1 MVSIADMGVSLLE
14 SDMATFDL
22 VIKNARLRQKEGL
35 WHLGVIGSRISAISP
50 TPLDGAIELDASENL
65 VTESFVD
72 GHMHLCKVYTYRS
85 FGDAANAEYATGTM
99 GGAMTGIDIASKI
112 KENYH
117 ESWIYENAK
126 KAALEAIRHGV
137 LHIQAF
143 VDTDTKAR
151 LEGIK
156 GVMRVRDELKKI
168 LRIEI
173 VAFPQDGLLR
183 DPGAE
188 SFVNEAMAL
197 GADRVGGIP
206 WIENTDANAEEHIRR
221 MLELAKKHDARVAM
235 LTDDAGDANLRT
247 TAMLAT
253 GALAHGLE
261 GRITSCH
268 ARAMALYP
276 EPTFLRLAA
285 LAKQA
290 GMGFITDPHTG
301 PLHLRALD
309 LFDQGHAV
317 GIGHDDIED
326 PYYPWG
332 RYNFLEIAYLASHIL
347 EAITR
352 SRMEDLFDMITTRA
366 ATAIGITDHQLAVGN
381 EANLLIHGQPDVH
394 EVLNHHE
401 APKIVI
407 SHGKVVAKTNTES
420 ELFI

>member
-1 MVSIADMGVSLLE
+1 
-14 SDMATFDL
+14 MANFDL
-22 VIKNARLRQKEGL
+22 VVANAKIRGIEGL
-35 WHLGVIGSRISAISP
+35 SHIGINGRRIEAISS
-50 TPLDGAIELDASENL
+50 TPLSGAIVHDANDNL

-85 FGDAANAEYATGTM
+85 FGDAANAEYASGTM
-99 GGAMTGIDIASKI
+99 GGAMTGIELASQI
-112 KENYH
+112 KANYH
-117 ESWIYENAK
+117 ETWIYENAHR
-126 KAALEAIRHGV
+126 AALEAIRHGV
-137 LHIQAF
+137 LHMQAF

-156 GVMRVRDELKKI
+156 GVMRVRDELKDAI
-168 LRIEI
+168 RIEI

-188 SFVNEAMAL
+188 SFVREAMSL
-197 GADRVGGIP
+197 GANRVGGIP
-206 WIENTDANAEEHIRR
+206 WIENSDADAEEHVKR
-221 MLELAKKHDARVAM
+221 MLELAKKYDARVAM

-253 GALAHGLE
+253 GALEYGLE

-276 EPTFLRLAA
+276 EPTFRRLAA

-309 LFDQGHAV
+309 LFDQGQAV

-332 RYNFLEIAYLASHIL
+332 RYNFLEIAFLASHFL
-347 EAITR
+347 GAMTR
-352 SRMEDLFDMITTRA
+352 ARMEDIFDMITTRA
-366 ATAIGITDHQLAVGN
+366 AEAIGIEDHKLASGH
-381 EANLLIHGQPDVH
+381 EANLLIHGQTDVH
-394 EVLNHHE
+394 EVLNHHA
-401 APKIVI
+401 APRIVI
-407 SHGKVVAKTNTES
+407 SRGKVVAINSTES
-420 ELFI
+420 QLII

>member
-1 MVSIADMGVSLLE
+1 MGRSL
-14 SDMATFDL
+14 SSGQVIQSAMTTFDL
-22 VIKNARLRQKEGL
+22 VVRNARLRQVDDL
-35 WHLGVIGSRISAISP
+35 VHIGITGERIAVISP
-50 TPLDGAIELDASENL
+50 TPLTGEIVLDAKANL

-72 GHMHLCKVYTYRS
+72 GHMHLCKAYTYRS
-85 FGDAANAEYATGTM
+85 FGDAASTEYASGTM
-99 GGAMTGIDIASKI
+99 GGAMTGIELASKI

-117 ESWIYENAK
+117 ESWIYENARR
-126 KAALEAIRHGV
+126 AALEAIRHGV
-137 LHIQAF
+137 LHMQAF

-156 GVMRVRDELKKI
+156 GVMRVRDELKDV

-188 SFVNEAMAL
+188 SFVREAMML

-206 WIENTDANAEEHIRR
+206 WIENSDADAQEHVER
-221 MLELAKKHDARVAM
+221 MLSLAKKHDARVAM
-235 LTDDAGDANLRT
+235 LTDDAGDASLRT
-247 TAMLAT
+247 TQMLAT
-253 GALAHGLE
+253 GALEHGLE

-276 EPTFLRLAA
+276 EPTFRRLAA

-332 RYNFLEIAYLASHIL
+332 RYNFLEIAYLASHFL
-347 EAITR
+347 GAMSR
-352 SRMEDLFDMITTRA
+352 KRMEDLFDMITTRA
-366 ATAIGITDHQLAVGN
+366 AAAIGIDGHKLAVGH
-381 EANLLIHGQPDVH
+381 EANLLIHGQADVH

-401 APKIVI
+401 APKAVI
-407 SHGKVVAKTNTES
+407 SRGKVVARTTTES
-420 ELFI
+420 ALTI

>member
-1 MVSIADMGVSLLE
+1 MDRSL
-14 SDMATFDL
+14 SSAQVVQSAMTTFDL
-22 VIKNARLRQKEGL
+22 VVTNARVRGL
-35 WHLGVIGSRISAISP
+35 GHPVHIGIAGERIEAISP
-50 TPLDGAIELDASENL
+50 TPLAGAVTVDAKENL

-72 GHMHLCKVYTYRS
+72 GHMHLCKVYTYRD
-85 FGDAANAEYATGTM
+85 FGDAANTEYAAGTM
-99 GGAMTGIDIASKI
+99 GGAMTGIELASKI

-117 ESWIYENAK
+117 ESWIYENAHR
-126 KAALEAIRHGV
+126 AALEAIRHGV

-156 GVMRVRDELKKI
+156 GVMRVRDELKKVI
-168 LRIEI
+168 RIEI

-188 SFVNEAMAL
+188 SFVREAMAL

-206 WIENTDANAEEHIRR
+206 WIENTDIDAQEHIER
-221 MLELAKKHDARVAM
+221 MLLLAKKHDARVAM

-247 TAMLAT
+247 TEMLAI
-253 GALAHGLE
+253 GALRHGME

-276 EPTFLRLAA
+276 EPTFRRFAA

-301 PLHLRALD
+301 PLHMRALD
-309 LFDQGHAV
+309 LFDQGQAV

-326 PYYPWG
+326 AYYPWG
-332 RYNFLEIAYLASHIL
+332 RYNFLEMAFLASHIL
-347 EAITR
+347 GATTKA
-352 SRMEDLFDMITTRA
+352 RMDDLFDMITTRA
-366 ATAIGITDHQLAVGN
+366 AAAVGIDGHKLAIGH
-381 EANLLIHGQPDVH
+381 EANLLIHGQTDVH

-401 APKIVI
+401 APRVVI
-407 SHGKVVAKTNTES
+407 SRGKVVARTTTES
-420 ELFI
+420 ALTI

>member
-1 MVSIADMGVSLLE
+1 MT
-14 SDMATFDL
+14 TFDL
-22 VIKNARLRQKEGL
+22 VVSNARLRQTTHL
-35 WHLGVIGSRISAISP
+35 AHLGIVGDRITAISP
-50 TPLDGAIELDASENL
+50 TPLDGAIEIDAKQNL

-85 FGDAANAEYATGTM
+85 FGDAANAEYAAGTM
-99 GGAMTGIDIASKI
+99 GGAMTGIELASKI
-112 KENYH
+112 KETYH
-117 ESWIYENAK
+117 ESWIYDNAR

-137 LHIQAF
+137 LHMQAF
-143 VDTDTKAR
+143 VDTDSKAK

-156 GVMRVRDELKKI
+156 GVMRVRDELKKVI
-168 LRIEI
+168 RIEI

-188 SFVNEAMAL
+188 SFVREAMTL
-197 GADRVGGIP
+197 GANRVGGIP
-206 WIENTDANAEEHIRR
+206 WIENSDVDAEEHIRR
-221 MLELAKKHDARVAM
+221 MLELAKKHKARVAM
-235 LTDDAGDANLRT
+235 LTDDAGDPSLRT

-253 GALAHGLE
+253 GALKLGLE

-276 EPTFLRLAA
+276 EPTFRRLAA
-285 LAKQA
+285 LAKEA

-309 LFDQGHAV
+309 LFDQGLAV

-332 RYNFLEIAYLASHIL
+332 RYNFLEIAYLASHFL
-347 EAITR
+347 GAMSR
-352 SRMEDLFDMITTRA
+352 ARMEDLFDMITTRA
-366 ATAIGITDHQLAVGN
+366 AAAIGIDGHQIAIGH
-381 EANLLIHGQPDVH
+381 EANLLIHGHDDVH

-401 APKIVI
+401 APRVVI
-407 SHGKVVAKTNTES
+407 SRGKVVAETATES
-420 ELFI
+420 TLFI

>member
-1 MVSIADMGVSLLE
+1 MT
-14 SDMATFDL
+14 TFDL
-22 VIKNARLRQKEGL
+22 VVSNARLRQSDGPR
-35 WHLGVIGSRISAISP
+35 HLGIIGKTIKAIS
-50 TPLDGAIELDASENL
+50 TAPLTGALELDANGNL

-85 FGDAANAEYATGTM
+85 FGDAASTEYAAGTM
-99 GGAMTGIDIASKI
+99 GGAMTGIELASKI
-112 KENYH
+112 KEKYH
-117 ESWIYENAK
+117 ESWIYENARR
-126 KAALEAIRHGV
+126 AALEAIRHGV
-137 LHIQAF
+137 LHMQAF

-156 GVMRVRDELKKI
+156 GVMRVRDELKNVI
-168 LRIEI
+168 RIEI

-188 SFVNEAMAL
+188 SFVREAMAL

-206 WIENTDANAEEHIRR
+206 WIENSDIDAQEHIKR
-221 MLELAKKHDARVAM
+221 MLELAKKHETRVAM
-235 LTDDAGDANLRT
+235 LTDDAGDPSLRT

-253 GALAHGLE
+253 GALVHGLE

-276 EPTFLRLAA
+276 EPTFRRLAA

-332 RYNFLEIAYLASHIL
+332 RYNFLEIAYLASHFL
-347 EAITR
+347 GAMTR
-352 SRMEDLFDMITTRA
+352 ARMEDLFDMITTRA
-366 ATAIGITDHQLAVGN
+366 AVAIGIDGHQLALGN
-381 EANLLIHGQPDVH
+381 EANLLIHGQSDVH

-401 APKIVI
+401 APKVVI
-407 SHGKVVAKTNTES
+407 SQGKVVAKTATES

>member
-1 MVSIADMGVSLLE
+1 MT
-14 SDMATFDL
+14 TFDL
-22 VIKNARLRQKEGL
+22 VVANARVR
-35 WHLGVIGSRISAISP
+35 GVNHPVHIGITGDRIEAISP
-50 TPLDGAIELDASENL
+50 NPLTDGVVLDANENL

-72 GHMHLCKVYTYRS
+72 GQMHLCKVYTYRS
-85 FGDAANAEYATGTM
+85 FGDAASTEYAAGTM
-99 GGAMTGIDIASKI
+99 GGAMTGIEIASKV

-117 ESWIYENAK
+117 ESWIYENAHR
-126 KAALEAIRHGV
+126 AALEAIRHGV

-143 VDTDTKAR
+143 VDTDTKAK

-156 GVMRVRDELKKI
+156 GVMRVRDELKDV
-168 LRIEI
+168 LRIEV

-188 SFVNEAMAL
+188 SFVREAMAL

-206 WIENTDANAEEHIRR
+206 WIENTDIDAQEHIER
-221 MLELAKKHDARVAM
+221 MLVLAKKHNARVAM
-235 LTDDAGDANLRT
+235 LTDDAGDANLHT
-247 TAMLAT
+247 TEMLAI
-253 GALAHGLE
+253 GALRHGLE

-276 EPTFLRLAA
+276 EPTFRRFAA

-301 PLHLRALD
+301 PLHMRALD
-309 LFDQGHAV
+309 LFDQGLGV

-326 PYYPWG
+326 AYYPWG

-347 EAITR
+347 GAMTR
-352 SRMEDLFDMITTRA
+352 ARMEDLFDMITTRA
-366 ATAIGITDHQLAVGN
+366 AAAIGLDGHKLTVGH
-381 EANLLIHGQPDVH
+381 EANLLIHGQADVH

-401 APKIVI
+401 APRVVV
-407 SHGKVVAKTNTES
+407 SRGKVVARTTTES
-420 ELFI
+420 ALII

>member
-1 MVSIADMGVSLLE
+1 MT
-14 SDMATFDL
+14 TFDL
-22 VIKNARLRQKEGL
+22 VVSNAHLRQADGPR
-35 WHLGVIGSRISAISP
+35 HLGIIGERIEAIST
-50 TPLDGAIELDASENL
+50 TPLTGALELDANGNL

-72 GHMHLCKVYTYRS
+72 GHMHLCKVYTYRG
-85 FGDAANAEYATGTM
+85 FGDAANTEYAAGTM
-99 GGAMTGIDIASKI
+99 GGAMTGIELASKI
-112 KENYH
+112 KEKYH
-117 ESWIYENAK
+117 ESWIYENAR

-156 GVMRVRDELKKI
+156 GVMRVRDELKNVI
-168 LRIEI
+168 RIEI

-188 SFVNEAMAL
+188 SFVREAMAL

-206 WIENTDANAEEHIRR
+206 WIENSDIDSEEHIKR
-221 MLELAKKHDARVAM
+221 MLELAKKHKTRVAM
-235 LTDDAGDANLRT
+235 LTDDAGDPSLRT

-253 GALAHGLE
+253 EALRQGLE
-261 GRITSCH
+261 GQITSCH

-276 EPTFLRLAA
+276 EPTFRRLAA

-332 RYNFLEIAYLASHIL
+332 RYNFLEIAYLASHL
-347 EAITR
+347 LGAMTR
-352 SRMEDLFDMITTRA
+352 ARMEDLFDMITTRA
-366 ATAIGITDHQLAVGN
+366 AVAIGIDGHQLALGN
-381 EANLLIHGQPDVH
+381 EANLLIHGQSDVH

-401 APKIVI
+401 APRVVI
-407 SHGKVVAKTNTES
+407 SRGKVVAKTATES

>member
-1 MVSIADMGVSLLE
+1 MT
-14 SDMATFDL
+14 TFDL
-22 VIKNARLRQKEGL
+22 VISNARLRRREGVH
-35 WHLGVIGSRISAISP
+35 HLGILGSRIEAISP
-50 TPLDGAIELDASENL
+50 TQLTGAKTIDASGNL

-85 FGDAANAEYATGTM
+85 FGDAAMTEYAAGAM
-99 GGAMTGIDIASKI
+99 GGAMTGIELASKV

-117 ESWIYENAK
+117 ASWIYENAR
-126 KAALEAIRHGV
+126 KAALEGLRHGV

-156 GVMRVRDELKKI
+156 GVMRVRDELKDVM
-168 LRIEI
+168 RIEI

-183 DPGAE
+183 DHGAE
-188 SFVNEAMAL
+188 SYVQEAMAL
-197 GADRVGGIP
+197 GANRVGGIP
-206 WIENTDANAEEHIRR
+206 WIENTDRDAQEHVNR
-221 MLELAKKHDARVAM
+221 MVVLAKKYGTRVAM
-235 LTDDAGDANLRT
+235 LTDDAGDPNLRT
-247 TAMLAT
+247 TEMLAT
-253 GALAHGLE
+253 AAIDHGLE
-261 GRITSCH
+261 GQITSCH

-276 EPTFLRLAA
+276 EPTFRRLAA

-326 PYYPWG
+326 AYYPWG

-347 EAITR
+347 GAMTR
-352 SRMEDLFDMITTRA
+352 SRMEDLFDMVTTRA
-366 ATAIGITDHQLAVGN
+366 AEAIGVDGHLIAVGN
-381 EANLLIHGQPDVH
+381 EANLLIHGNEDVH
-394 EVLNHHE
+394 EVMNHHE
-401 APKIVI
+401 APRQVI
-407 SHGKVVAKTNTES
+407 SRGRLVATTSTES
-420 ELFI
+420 LLFI